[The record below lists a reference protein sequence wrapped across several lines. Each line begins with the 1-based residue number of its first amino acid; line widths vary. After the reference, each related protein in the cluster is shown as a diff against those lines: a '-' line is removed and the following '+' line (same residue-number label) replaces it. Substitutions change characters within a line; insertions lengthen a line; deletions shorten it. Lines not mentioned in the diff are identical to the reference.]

1 VPIGS
6 LLRFFNGTSQVG
18 FFSRSTTNKQS
29 IATQL
34 HEPNYA
40 EGKQCAI
47 VTVVYDYT
55 KYTFIFILRLITWRK
70 HYQSQLLFHVYE
82 RMAAAGKK
90 KSTMRCGNTGQA
102 AVALLVY

>member
-18 FFSRSTTNKQS
+18 FFFSRSTTNKQS

-40 EGKQCAI
+40 EGKQSAI

-55 KYTFIFILRLITWRK
+55 KYTFYFYFAANYLAKTLPIATVISRLRANGSGWQEEE
-70 HYQSQLLFHVYE
+70 HDEVW
-82 RMAAAGKK
+82 
-90 KSTMRCGNTGQA
+90 
-102 AVALLVY
+102 